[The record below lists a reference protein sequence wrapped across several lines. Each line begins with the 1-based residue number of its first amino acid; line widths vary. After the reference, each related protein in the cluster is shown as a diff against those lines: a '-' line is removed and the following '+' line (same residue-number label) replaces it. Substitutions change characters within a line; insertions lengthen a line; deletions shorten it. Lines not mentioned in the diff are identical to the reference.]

1 MEEMNQIKR
10 IDGLTEEQVDEIK
23 QAFLLFGDDSGEID
37 LEEFKEAIQSL
48 KLYLKYPIVYKLILN
63 INTKN
68 NKNTLTFD
76 EFIQQ
81 IGESLGKEYTKE
93 GIRKIFDLFNSNQ
106 GQSTIKIRDLIQK
119 CGELRIKLPDHIF
132 NFILNNIKDKD
143 KETLTFEEFYLIM
156 TKNVENNKSK
166 EIKE

>member
-1 MEEMNQIKR
+1 MEEINEMNR

-37 LEEFKEAIQSL
+37 LEEFKEAIKSL

-63 INTKN
+63 LNTKS
-68 NKNTLTFD
+68 NKNTLSFD

-93 GIRKIFDLFNSNQ
+93 GIRKIFDLFNSESGKN
-106 GQSTIKIRDLIQK
+106 TIKTKDLIQK
-119 CGELRIKLPDHIF
+119 CGELRIKIPDNIF
-132 NFILNNIKDKD
+132 NFILNNIKDED
-143 KETLTFEEFYLIM
+143 KETLTFDEFYIIM
-156 TKNVENNKSK
+156 TKNF
-166 EIKE
+166 

>member
-1 MEEMNQIKR
+1 MEEINEMNR

-23 QAFLLFGDDSGEID
+23 QAFLLFGDDYGEID
-37 LEEFKEAIQSL
+37 LEEFKEAIKSL

-63 INTKN
+63 LNTKN
-68 NKNTLTFD
+68 NKNSLSFD

-93 GIRKIFDLFNSNQ
+93 GIRKIFDLFNSNP
-106 GQSTIKIRDLIQK
+106 GQSTIKTQDLIQK
-119 CGELRIKLPDHIF
+119 CGELRIKIPDHIF

-143 KETLTFEEFYLIM
+143 KETLTFEEFYVIM
-156 TKNVENNKSK
+156 TKNFENN
-166 EIKE
+166 IKK